1 MTSQKQH
8 QSQERAGLEG
18 ALSYLIGI
26 EHNSAD
32 IDTPPILY
40 SWRGSNSYWQLNP
53 ILGLG
58 RLVTRTHFAGSP
70 QEAIEQIFRRI
81 EGEAQERGLVDYR
94 ILINVSHS
102 PQSRDEVQ
110 R

>member
-18 ALSYLIGI
+18 SLSYLIGI
-26 EHNSAD
+26 QHNPTD
-32 IDTPPILY
+32 IDTPQVLY
-40 SWRGSNSYWQLNP
+40 SWVGSNAYWQLNP
-53 ILGLG
+53 RLGQ
-58 RLVTRTHFAGSP
+58 VTQTHFAESP
-70 QEAIEQIFRRI
+70 QEAFDQIFRRI